1 MTLLRCR
8 SCARRYA
15 TPLRWCRRCGGEEF
29 EPVALAEE
37 ATVAAATTV
46 HVGLPE
52 GRRHHLVIA
61 ELPDLAVLAHT
72 DRRLEVGAR
81 IDVSD
86 APGGG
91 FVATWR
97 S

>member
-29 EPVALAEE
+29 EPVALAEQ
-37 ATVAAATTV
+37 ATVAATTTV
-46 HVGLPE
+46 HVPE
-52 GRRHHLVIA
+52 GSRHHLVIA
-61 ELPDLAVLAHT
+61 ELADLAVLART
-72 DRRLEVGAR
+72 DRRLDVGAR

-91 FVATWR
+91 FVAMWR